1 MLVAGNKS
9 IIEQELS
16 IRIYSGGFSFST
28 PGGEKDVKVGDG
40 ESLAEALEKAFTNYS
55 ILRPDFD
62 EVSVY
67 ANYHSTRIPLDEF
80 RSEEAQAI
88 YRLTFGTES
97 LRGMNMHYEMLPAL
111 KIIEV
116 FTLDDAIE
124 QIILRHYPHAIIHS
138 YFGQLMNRMWAY
150 DRRASNDEKRLYAST
165 CDQQLF
171 VFAYENGTL
180 RFANSFEAEQEND
193 QLYFLLSVWKQ
204 LDLRQTKDCCVL
216 IDAEESLQKEL
227 KRYIKNIKCV

>member
-1 MLVAGNKS
+1 MPVAGNKS

-28 PGGEKDVKVGDG
+28 PSGQKDVKVEAG
-40 ESLAEALEKAFTNYS
+40 ESLAEALEEAFTNYS

-67 ANYHSTRIPLDEF
+67 ANYPSTRIPLDEF

-116 FTLDDAIE
+116 FTLDAAIE
-124 QIILRHYPHAIIHS
+124 NIILQHYPHAIMHS
-138 YFGQLMNRMWAY
+138 YFGQLMNRMWTH
-150 DRRASNDEKRLYAST
+150 DRRATKDERRLYASI

-171 VFAYENGTL
+171 LFAYENGAL
-180 RFANSFEAEQEND
+180 RFANSFEAEKEND
-193 QLYFLLSVWKQ
+193 QLYFLLAVWKQ
-204 LDLRQTKDCCVL
+204 LGMRQTKDCCVL
-216 IDAEESLQKEL
+216 IDASDTLQEELT
-227 KRYIKNIKCV
+227 RYIKNITCV

>member
-1 MLVAGNKS
+1 
-9 IIEQELS
+9 
-16 IRIYSGGFSFST
+16 
-28 PGGEKDVKVGDG
+28 
-40 ESLAEALEKAFTNYS
+40 
-55 ILRPDFD
+55 
-62 EVSVY
+62 
-67 ANYHSTRIPLDEF
+67 
-80 RSEEAQAI
+80 
-88 YRLTFGTES
+88 
-97 LRGMNMHYEMLPAL
+97 
-111 KIIEV
+111 
-116 FTLDDAIE
+116 LDDAIE

-150 DRRASNDEKRLYAST
+150 DRRANNDEKRLYAST

-171 VFAYENGTL
+171 VFAYENGAL